1 MVQEIAEHETS
12 GLVMPTRVTFNGTGI
27 VTTLFLEFFV
37 GIRLFD
43 VVVIDIFFVIDSIL
57 SSLLVE
63 LPLHQYVEEHSHGC
77 HVGEFTID
85 VDRPKEGVLFRIV
98 SIRETY
104 QVDCYVAEHVFVV
117 QSTTNGLAD
126 LGQVDLGQT
135 SLRSETASI
144 DKLSPRELVAGTNKL
159 YVTVRLNKEG
169 D

>member
-1 MVQEIAEHETS
+1 M
-12 GLVMPTRVTFNGTGI
+12 
-27 VTTLFLEFFV
+27 
-37 GIRLFD
+37 
-43 VVVIDIFFVIDSIL
+43 
-57 SSLLVE
+57 
-63 LPLHQYVEEHSHGC
+63 
-77 HVGEFTID
+77 
-85 VDRPKEGVLFRIV
+85 LFRIV

-144 DKLSPRELVAGTNKL
+144 DKLSPRELVAGANKL